1 MAERLVNVD
10 RNTPLLLPPDLR
22 DWVPSDHL
30 VHFVIDAL
38 NSFDL
43 SQASIN
49 HRGTGS
55 AQYPPRMLLGLLIYG
70 YATGRFSSREIERAT
85 HTDVAMRY
93 LSGDL
98 HPDHDTICTF
108 RVKNEPLIKQA
119 FTSILLLAKEL
130 KFLKVGNVSIDGTK
144 VLANAS
150 KHKAVSYNRAGEQIE
165 VFQAEVAELLQKAE
179 QADKANLAE
188 GLTIPEEIKR
198 REDRIEK
205 LRQARQVIEE
215 RVKEHVAQLQ
225 EEHELK
231 MKERAAKKEQGKR
244 VSGREPKP
252 PSDTP
257 SGREQYNFT
266 DPESRIMKMGNG
278 KRFEQCY
285 NAQAAVDADGSMLI
299 LGARVCASAN
309 DKQQLMPTAQ
319 TVNKD
324 IGSPKR
330 WIVDSGY
337 YSEKAVKQ
345 TEESLGAL
353 VYAAVGKQSHHRS
366 VRDLQ
371 AHVEPAEL
379 PQDAKPVEVMA
390 HRLQTKEGKAVYKLR
405 KETVEPVFGIIKEV
419 LGFRRFMLRG
429 LEKVNL
435 EWSLVSL
442 AYNFKKLFALSVR
455 IAA

>member
-1 MAERLVNVD
+1 
-10 RNTPLLLPPDLR
+10 
-22 DWVPSDHL
+22 
-30 VHFVIDAL
+30 
-38 NSFDL
+38 
-43 SQASIN
+43 
-49 HRGTGS
+49 
-55 AQYPPRMLLGLLIYG
+55 
-70 YATGRFSSREIERAT
+70 
-85 HTDVAMRY
+85 MRY

-188 GLTIPEEIKR
+188 GLTIPQEIKR

-309 DKQQLMPTAQ
+309 DKQQLIPTAQ

-324 IGSPKR
+324 IGSPNR

-379 PQDAKPVEVMA
+379 PQDAKPLDVMA

-442 AYNFKKLFALSVR
+442 AYNFKKIFALSVR
-455 IAA
+455 AAA